1 MLPEVRDRI
10 KSLILR
16 AVDGELSLD
25 ELYSAWPDE
34 AEGDP
39 LAEAVYDDV
48 ESAVEH
54 YPLDHEQVLRVD
66 LSILDLEGEP
76 KELLRI
82 RQERLRR

>member
-1 MLPEVRDRI
+1 MLPEVRNQI

-16 AVDGELSLD
+16 AIEGELALD

-34 AEGDP
+34 AEGDL

-54 YPLDHEQVLRVD
+54 YPLDHEHVLMID
-66 LSILDLEGEP
+66 LSLLDLEGNSQD
-76 KELLRI
+76 LLSVR
-82 RQERLRR
+82 RERLRT